1 MYYIGCSPLPKIDDD
16 HHLTLSQ
23 FVNNSSD
30 YLTND
35 TQLIFAPENYSL
47 ESEILIE
54 NIRSFSI
61 SIEQIF
67 SSRASII
74 CDSNARFEFKNV
86 STVTLRGLDLI
97 GCIEVH
103 FISVGHILIESLRF
117 YELSVINGSILTMDE
132 CTATLDRLAFVSS
145 TVNSQANSQDNDI
158 AVNDYSSDSDC
169 PTDVLRG
176 AAVIS
181 SRRSVIVVTQSQFEG
196 NNMGSGSIIEYHDSN
211 IVIFNT
217 TFTNNS
223 VATYCY
229 YNIRFCC
236 FTGGIVR
243 SSGVQRSIL
252 KLYHTRFIRNIGVM
266 ICTVGDEILLASCE
280 FVSNSAPPSIIMDL
294 VYAIYTNM
302 TISHTE
308 FFGNSAAYSLVYIES
323 KIANIEHSRFTNNI
337 GYSVAGV
344 VNTIKFT
351 HNEFVQNINTS
362 SLISLRGD
370 VMILSHCKFLNNI
383 ADLLI
388 AFHGEWMI
396 TILSYSEFVH
406 NTADSLIDGSGD
418 IITLS
423 HSEFVNNIVG
433 SLINSSGN
441 ITTLSHSE
449 FINNTAG
456 LLIYNSGGMITIS
469 YTKFVNNTAADF
481 LVDLYGDM
489 IAVSYTK
496 FINNTADLLVILY
509 GDIVTVSYT
518 KFIENTASHSGSYIP
533 GIVYIRY
540 YLTGDKLNIISN
552 DFIDNSAGYAVF
564 IKSACKEGLSL
575 SLGSKRCIKCR
586 LTWQN
591 NVTILVIISVAAGI
605 AIVIF
610 MLALN
615 MTVAVGTLNGILFYA
630 HLVIANAD
638 TYFFP
643 FHSPNLVTVI
653 ISWLN
658 LHIGFDICVYEG
670 MDPIV
675 KALIQLVFPFYII
688 CLIIIVIVASEC
700 SSKFAKIIGKGNPVA
715 VLATMILLCYA
726 QLLNIIFGSIYLAYD
741 WPAYGSHNIDVS
753 STLQIGAEELQQMN
767 ASFQATSYLL
777 IVILIL
783 ILILVTL
790 FTAVVAFWQCLLMCQ
805 DKVVCKWVKYQKL
818 RHFIEPYHAPYT
830 DKHRYWTGLLLFIR
844 VLLSFVSSINFIF
857 NDPQIPVEL
866 MSTVVVIGA
875 LLLLK
880 SVIATRVYKN
890 WPLDVIETTIYFNLL
905 AFSTLTWYNVS
916 SQASRNQIAVAYT
929 SVMIIFILLL
939 GIIVFH
945 IFRYTRLYKFPF
957 VQKAFKWIS
966 SKLLEKPIQE
976 APGDG
981 YEELDGYQLERPDD
995 QQPPAVTYSIVDIHQ
1010 PDQNQEAD
1018 NETAY

>member
-1 MYYIGCSPLPKIDDD
+1 MTKYSIIIFLIFLAFPRISCYEVYYIGCSQSPKIDDD

-35 TQLIFAPENYSL
+35 TQLIFAPGNYSL
-47 ESEILIE
+47 ESEILIK

-67 SSRASII
+67 LSRASII

-103 FISVGHILIESLRF
+103 FLSVGHILIESLRF
-117 YELSVINGSILTMDE
+117 YELPVVSGSILTIDE
-132 CTATLDRLAFVSS
+132 CTATLDRVAFVSS
-145 TVNSQANSQDNDI
+145 TVDSNSQDNDT
-158 AVNDYSSDSDC
+158 AMNDYSLDSDC
-169 PTDVLRG
+169 PTDFLRG

-196 NNMGSGSIIEYHDSN
+196 NNMGSGSIIEYYDSN

-229 YNIRFCC
+229 NYNIRFCC

-252 KLYHTRFIRNIGVM
+252 KIYHTRFIRNIGVM
-266 ICTVGDEILLASCE
+266 IFTIGDEILLASCE
-280 FVSNSAPPSIIMDL
+280 FVSNSAPPSIIKDL

-323 KIANIEHSRFTNNI
+323 KIANIEHSRFTNNNI
-337 GYSVAGV
+337 GYSVAGD

-351 HNEFVQNINTS
+351 HNEFVQNINTR
-362 SLISLRGD
+362 SLISLHGD

-383 ADLLI
+383 ADSLI
-388 AFHGEWMI
+388 ALYEEWMI
-396 TILSYSEFVH
+396 TTLSYSEFVH
-406 NTADSLIDGSGD
+406 NTADSLIYSSGD
-418 IITLS
+418 IITFKLSHSEFVNNTAGSKLISSYGNKITTLS
-423 HSEFVNNIVG
+423 HSEFVNN
-433 SLINSSGN
+433 
-441 ITTLSHSE
+441 
-449 FINNTAG
+449 TADCLVYLYRG
-456 LLIYNSGGMITIS
+456 IITIS
-469 YTKFVNNTAADF
+469 YTKFVNNTAGPGF
-481 LVDLYGDM
+481 LIDLYGDM
-489 IAVSYTK
+489 ITVSHSK
-496 FINNTADLLVILY
+496 FVNNTANLSVVDVY
-509 GDIVTVSYT
+509 GDMVTVSYT
-518 KFIENTASHSGSYIP
+518 KFLENTASYSGYDIP
-533 GIVYIRY
+533 GIVNIKY
-540 YLTGDKLNIISN
+540 YLTGDNLNIISN
-552 DFIDNSAGYAVF
+552 DFIDNNAGYSVF
-564 IKSACKEGLSL
+564 IRSYCKQGLSL
-575 SLGSKRCIKCR
+575 SLGSKRCIKCP

-591 NVTILVIISVAAGI
+591 NVTILVIVSVAAGI

-630 HLVIANAD
+630 HIIIANAE

-658 LHIGFDICVYEG
+658 LHIGFDICVYEE

-675 KALIQLVFPFYII
+675 KGLIQLAFPFYII
-688 CLIIIVIVASEC
+688 CLIVIVIVASEC

-726 QLLNIIFGSIYLAYD
+726 QLLNTIFGSMYLAYY
-741 WPAYGSHNIDVS
+741 WPAYGSRNIAVS
-753 STLQIGAEELQQMN
+753 STLQVAAEDLQHMN
-767 ASFQATSYLL
+767 ASFKATSYLL
-777 IVILIL
+777 IVVLIV
-783 ILILVTL
+783 ILVLATL

-805 DKVVCKWVKYQKL
+805 DNVVFKWVKYQKL

-830 DKHRYWTGLLLFIR
+830 NKHRYTGLVYYCLYEFFTPLFHLYTL
-844 VLLSFVSSINFIF
+844 VLMI
-857 NDPQIPVEL
+857 
-866 MSTVVVIGA
+866 
-875 LLLLK
+875 LK
-880 SVIATRVYKN
+880 
-890 WPLDVIETTIYFNLL
+890 F
-905 AFSTLTWYNVS
+905 
-916 SQASRNQIAVAYT
+916 Q
-929 SVMIIFILLL
+929 
-939 GIIVFH
+939 
-945 IFRYTRLYKFPF
+945 
-957 VQKAFKWIS
+957 
-966 SKLLEKPIQE
+966 
-976 APGDG
+976 
-981 YEELDGYQLERPDD
+981 
-995 QQPPAVTYSIVDIHQ
+995 
-1010 PDQNQEAD
+1010 
-1018 NETAY
+1018 